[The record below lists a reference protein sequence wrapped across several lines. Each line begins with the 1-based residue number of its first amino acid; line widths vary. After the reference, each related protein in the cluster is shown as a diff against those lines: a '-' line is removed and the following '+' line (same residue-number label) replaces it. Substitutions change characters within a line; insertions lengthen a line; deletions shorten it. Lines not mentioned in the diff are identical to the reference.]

1 MIGSVEAAASC
12 RNGPSDAKRHDAAH
26 GIRDGRSI
34 R

>member
-12 RNGPSDAKRHDAAH
+12 RNGLRDAKRHDAAH
-26 GIRDGRSI
+26 GVRDGGSI